1 LDTQLIL
8 ELQTARIHE
17 LESLVNQLLQVNKE
31 TLKVSAETNKINEV
45 LAKSNTEILKQN
57 QALINRIKDLEER
70 LKKYENQKNSRNSSI
85 PPSKDE
91 NRPKKTN
98 SLREGTDRKPGGQ
111 PGHKGVT
118 LKMTETPD
126 EIKEYIPSFCNCCG
140 RDLKGI
146 PYKLVEKRQI
156 ADIPEIKIKVIE
168 HRIYE
173 RECICG
179 HTATSECNE
188 GIKNRIMFG
197 KNIEA
202 LTAYFSVRQ
211 YTPFKRLQEMFRDV
225 FLSNISE
232 GGLHELLKRI
242 TNKALPVY
250 NQIKGKLENSRQVGA
265 DETGARINGDK
276 KWFWTWQNEKLTFI
290 TLSDNRGT
298 STIIKNFKDGFKNAI
313 LGHDCWKSHFQ
324 TDAYSHQICIAHL
337 LRELKY
343 LSELYKN
350 KWTTEFVQMLKY
362 ALDHKKQL
370 KPTDYLY
377 PQSNTIL
384 IENWLN
390 ELLEKPIDNN
400 HKELVVFRKRMI
412 KYKPFIFTFLH
423 FNDVPP
429 DNNGSE
435 RAIRNVKVK
444 LKVSGQFKSD
454 HGADTFAV
462 LRSVIDTAI
471 KNGQNALQALTAIA
485 NYNSC

>member
-1 LDTQLIL
+1 LDTQTLL
-8 ELQTARIHE
+8 ELQAAYIKE
-17 LESLVNQLLQVNKE
+17 LENQNKQLE
-31 TLKVSAETNKINEV
+31 R
-45 LAKSNTEILKQN
+45 
-57 QALINRIKDLEER
+57 RIIELEDR
-70 LKKYENQKNSRNSSI
+70 ITKYENQKNSRNSSI

-98 SLREGTDRKPGGQ
+98 SLREETNRKPGGQ

-118 LKMTETPD
+118 LQMTETPD

-140 RDLKGI
+140 RELKDR

-156 ADIPEIKIKVIE
+156 ADIPEIRIKVIE

-179 HTATSECNE
+179 HIATSECNE

-211 YTPFKRLQEMFRDV
+211 YTPFKRLQEMFHDV

-250 NQIKGKLENSRQVGA
+250 NQIRGKLEKSRQVGT
-265 DETGARINGDK
+265 DETGAKINGDK

-298 STIIKNFKDGFKNAI
+298 STIDKNFKDGFKNAI
-313 LGHDCWKSHFQ
+313 LSHDCWKSHFQ

-350 KWTTEFVQMLKY
+350 KWSSEFAQMLRF

-370 KPTDYLY
+370 IPTDYFY

-390 ELLEKPIDNN
+390 ELLKKPIDKNQ
-400 HKELVVFRKRMI
+400 KELVVFRKRMI

-423 FNDVPP
+423 YYDVPP